1 MPDLRFESL
10 WPERQIATQCWLN
23 EYLPAEV
30 FSFSWVRAVS
40 ELLTADELRTRY
52 LGRRAS

>member
-1 MPDLRFESL
+1 MSDLRFESL

-52 LGRRAS
+52 LGRRTS